1 MKPKLQERKAL
12 QDVSNTIKVRKG
24 LQDFS
29 DTVKGRP
36 ALRSH
41 EAVNNP
47 VKIFT
52 VEETKK
58 CHEWANDVSEGA
70 YFTGNDTQKLNKDA
84 QDKRKNLSLVIPL
97 WFLQYAQFLLL
108 F

>member
-1 MKPKLQERKAL
+1 M
-12 QDVSNTIKVRKG
+12 SN
-24 LQDFS
+24 
-29 DTVKGRP
+29 TVKGRP

-41 EAVNNP
+41 EAVKNP

-70 YFTGNDTQKLNKDA
+70 QFTGNDPQKLDKDVE
-84 QDKRKNLSLVIPL
+84 DKRKNLSLVIPL
-97 WFLQYAQFLLL
+97 WFLQ
-108 F
+108 